1 MLASCCNRWMSI
13 VYRVAG
19 SWYLLAAAVLI
30 MVSLLVFDS
39 YVRVV
44 WSRVILLF
52 TVADLVFWIHLE
64 SAHGAQ
70 EARVYSRCTP

>member
-1 MLASCCNRWMSI
+1 
-13 VYRVAG
+13 
-19 SWYLLAAAVLI
+19 
-30 MVSLLVFDS
+30 MVSVLVFDS